1 MQISHA
7 ENACR
12 TAFLARLDAEEQ
24 NLRTLRY
31 RLNFSAFL
39 EKRQRETEVLAHR
52 TEVAFF
58 HVLQK
63 KEAELRAVTDKIQA
77 LSPLATLMRGY
88 AIVYKKEKRI
98 FRVSD
103 VHRGDALKIRMKD
116 GEIDCVAEKTV
127 AL

>member
-1 MQISHA
+1 M
-7 ENACR
+7 
-12 TAFLARLDAEEQ
+12 
-24 NLRTLRY
+24 
-31 RLNFSAFL
+31 
-39 EKRQRETEVLAHR
+39 
-52 TEVAFF
+52 FF